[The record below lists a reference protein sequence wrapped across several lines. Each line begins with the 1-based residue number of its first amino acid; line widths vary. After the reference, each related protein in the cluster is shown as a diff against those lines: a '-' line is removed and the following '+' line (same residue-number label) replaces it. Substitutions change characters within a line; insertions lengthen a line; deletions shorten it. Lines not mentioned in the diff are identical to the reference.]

1 MKERIIN
8 QSITMLKDEG
18 LIFSIDD
25 LAKTLKVGK
34 GTIYQYFRAKEEL
47 SIAVLKLFS
56 VLAFAYV
63 FGKALSKIKLPAIL
77 GWLVAG
83 MILGPCLAGVLS
95 QEIIDSTWYRVVIK
109 ILEGFA
115 GVMIGSEIV
124 FSDLKKYGAKTVG
137 IPLF

>member
-34 GTIYQYFRAKEEL
+34 ATIYQYFRTKEEL

-83 MILGPCLAGVLS
+83 MILGPCLSGVLS

-109 ILEGFA
+109 ILEGSP
-115 GVMIGSEIV
+115 GS
-124 FSDLKKYGAKTVG
+124 
-137 IPLF
+137 